1 MNALFRVALSG
12 DFKKPDG
19 SPTFPDFDLSPLF
32 DAPGIEVV
40 YLDPTPVI
48 RADQIEDID
57 VLILLVPQ
65 FNATSI
71 HPNGRLTAVARF
83 GVGYD
88 SVDVDACTKADIAL
102 VITPD
107 GVRRPVAVSILTL
120 ILALTGKLMIKD
132 QLTRE
137 GPDGFNRRG
146 QHMGVGLVGKTLGS
160 IGIGNIGAEMFRVC
174 KPLDMRFIAHD
185 PFADADIAA
194 ELGIEL
200 VGLEHVFRQADI
212 LTVNCP
218 FTPQTKHLVNAERLA
233 LMKKTAF
240 FINTARGPI
249 VDQAAL
255 TKVLQERKISGAGLD
270 VFEVEPPV
278 ANDPILKL
286 DNVILTP
293 HALCWTDQCFAGNGL
308 ADVRA
313 TLDLQKGLVPRG
325 IVNQAVI
332 DSASFKA
339 KLKEYTNR
347 FT

>member
-185 PFADADIAA
+185 PFADADIAG
-194 ELGIEL
+194 GIQLRIEC
-200 VGLEHVFRQADI
+200 Q
-212 LTVNCP
+212 
-218 FTPQTKHLVNAERLA
+218 
-233 LMKKTAF
+233 
-240 FINTARGPI
+240 
-249 VDQAAL
+249 
-255 TKVLQERKISGAGLD
+255 
-270 VFEVEPPV
+270 PPV
-278 ANDPILKL
+278 AGAQLVLGHP
-286 DNVILTP
+286 
-293 HALCWTDQCFAGNGL
+293 ALHQLGL
-308 ADVRA
+308 QAEMRDIVRVHRRV
-313 TLDLQKGLVPRG
+313 GLVGWHHIPDLEAVVGGRRRREDQIERDG
-325 IVNQAVI
+325 PLAVGDGQSVGSGFQVHQA
-332 DSASFKA
+332 A
-339 KLKEYTNR
+339 
-347 FT
+347 